1 MLAAGAGGLA
11 VGALAGHALADG
23 SSSDEGMRLF
33 HPCVDFG

>member
-23 SSSDEGMRLF
+23 SSSDEGTEVAIP
-33 HPCVDFG
+33 HAPGD